1 MESWRKRAGAWIR
14 NGKNRKRL
22 LISAGFL
29 AAVLISYTAGRI
41 TGLRGTPFVGEI
53 KAIDGNSFLVDR
65 PSEWNGINDRGEVCF
80 ETDIFTVVDYNG
92 VPASTEDLQV
102 GDRIKVTAYGSI
114 MESYP
119 SMYAEPVTHI
129 EILNDDFEDREKG
142 D

>member
-1 MESWRKRAGAWIR
+1 MELWRKRAGAWIR

-80 ETDIFTVVDYNG
+80 E
-92 VPASTEDLQV
+92 
-102 GDRIKVTAYGSI
+102 
-114 MESYP
+114 
-119 SMYAEPVTHI
+119 
-129 EILNDDFEDREKG
+129 NDDFGDREKG

>member
-1 MESWRKRAGAWIR
+1 M
-14 NGKNRKRL
+14 
-22 LISAGFL
+22 ISAGFL

-80 ETDIFTVVDYNG
+80 E
-92 VPASTEDLQV
+92 
-102 GDRIKVTAYGSI
+102 
-114 MESYP
+114 
-119 SMYAEPVTHI
+119 
-129 EILNDDFEDREKG
+129 NDDFGDREKG

>member
-1 MESWRKRAGAWIR
+1 M
-14 NGKNRKRL
+14 
-22 LISAGFL
+22 ISAGFL

-119 SMYAEPVTHI
+119 SMYAEPTHI
-129 EILNDDFEDREKG
+129 EILNDDFGDREKG